1 MIYAALLI
9 GTLLG
14 VRVLWIVLTV
24 SSFFLVDAL
33 ALSEAVTHP
42 DAQAVGGF
50 VLLLTLALVLL
61 LLPSVQ
67 RYERRRIRLVIGWA
81 LGMGA
86 STRYGTRA

>member
-24 SSFFLVDAL
+24 SSFRSRRL

-50 VLLLTLALVLL
+50 VLLTLALVLL

-67 RYERRRIRLVIGWA
+67 RYERRRIRLVIR
-81 LGMGA
+81 LDGA